1 VGNGARGTMG
11 AEGVKALAPGVRASR
26 ADGWLFPVLFAMLL
40 AHEMDAVAQH
50 EWRLLYV
57 LRSLPDPVAQNAFVL
72 LHVPLVAFLAWAG
85 WHANAAVRTAAR
97 VGVAAF
103 TVVHAGLHW
112 RLSGDPL
119 YTFHE
124 PASVFLIY
132 GGIVPAIA
140 LMVSMS
146 RPTAT

>member
-1 VGNGARGTMG
+1 MEAQAVTA
-11 AEGVKALAPGVRASR
+11 VAPSHRASR
-26 ADGWLFPVLFAMLL
+26 ADAWLFPALFAILL
-40 AHEMDAVAQH
+40 AHELDAVAQH

-57 LRSLPDPVAQNAFVL
+57 LRSLPDPVAQDAFVL

-85 WHANAAVRTAAR
+85 WHANAAVRTATR
-97 VGVAAF
+97 LGVAAF

-119 YTFHE
+119 YTFHD
-124 PASVFLIY
+124 PASVLLIY

-140 LMVSMS
+140 LMVSIG
-146 RPTAT
+146 RPAPS